1 MPQPSIPKI
10 SFKITYLKF
19 YSNFP
24 GASELRVWSIIR
36 KGRHYFKKNF
46 TYLVSS
52 DLYWQIGETIFKIR
66 HVSKLNGNVMKS
78 MSFKIGMSKDSRQA
92 RFFLVSALYFFKNF
106 QSSKLH
112 FYQYQTTHLPIWCW
126 NLYCRRSSVA
136 SAALVLT
143 MWDKQPLPSIRFH
156 LIRSSDNDSTGF
168 WPPGSLHTLGADGH
182 I

>member
-1 MPQPSIPKI
+1 MATKIWVNIGSGNGLLPDGTKPFTWTNVDWSSVKSSDIHIRAISQEMPQPSIPKI

-52 DLYWQIGETIFKIR
+52 DLYWQIGETIFEIR

-92 RFFLVSALYFFKNF
+92 RFFLVSAL
-106 QSSKLH
+106 
-112 FYQYQTTHLPIWCW
+112 
-126 NLYCRRSSVA
+126 
-136 SAALVLT
+136 
-143 MWDKQPLPSIRFH
+143 
-156 LIRSSDNDSTGF
+156 
-168 WPPGSLHTLGADGH
+168 
-182 I
+182 